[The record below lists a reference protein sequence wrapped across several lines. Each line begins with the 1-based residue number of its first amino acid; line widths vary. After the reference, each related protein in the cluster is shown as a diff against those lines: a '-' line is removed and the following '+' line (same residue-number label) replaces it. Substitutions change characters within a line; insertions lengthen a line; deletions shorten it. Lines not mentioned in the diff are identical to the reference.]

1 MKNKLLKIGLGL
13 SCVWLFI
20 LTGCDA
26 LKDID
31 NNIKETV
38 KAVDND
44 VKNTLKGSTVHNI
57 NFNDRISGKLYVVH
71 GWGGLTII
79 TDNQTG
85 REYMYY
91 DKTVV
96 ELKPKGE

>member
-1 MKNKLLKIGLGL
+1 MKNKLLKIILGL
-13 SCVWLFI
+13 ICVCV
-20 LTGCDA
+20 LTGCDVI
-26 LKDID
+26 KTVD
-31 NNIKETV
+31 NNIKS
-38 KAVDND
+38 
-44 VKNTLKGSTVHNI
+44 TLKGSNVYNI
-57 NFNDRISGKLYVVH
+57 NFNERISGKLYVVH

-96 ELKPKGE
+96 ELKTKEE

>member
-1 MKNKLLKIGLGL
+1 MKNKFLKIILGL
-13 SCVWLFI
+13 ISVVLI
-20 LTGCDA
+20 TGCDK
-26 LKDID
+26 LPFNNID
-31 NNIKETV
+31 NNIKDTIKESKEPKV
-38 KAVDND
+38 Y
-44 VKNTLKGSTVHNI
+44 NI
-57 NFNDRISGKLYVVH
+57 NFNERISGKLYINY